1 MILRSYNLVKDS
13 FSNDMKNFCFRNLE
27 QGNYKI
33 LVSGE
38 GYDPKMTTI
47 ETKIGNKDTTHIDVI
62 TSYSRLK
69 LIPGQ
74 FNGICPICNKSDSL
88 RKFFYGLPS
97 SSGWKRIKKEK
108 LILGGC
114 MISDE
119 NPEFR
124 CLRDSVDFR

>member
-1 MILRSYNLVKDS
+1 MIDLYYKFTGDT
-13 FSNDMKNFCFRNLE
+13 FSNDKQTFCFSNL
-27 QGNYKI
+27 QRGLYSI
-33 LVSGE
+33 SITGD
-38 GYDPKMTTI
+38 GYDPKIISVDTR
-47 ETKIGNKDTTHIDVI
+47 IGIKDTTHIDVI

-74 FNGICPICNKSDSL
+74 YNGICPICNKSDSL
-88 RKFFYGLPS
+88 RKFFYGKPS
-97 SSGWKRIKKEK
+97 SSGWKRIKKEN

-114 MISDE
+114 MMSDE